1 MAEVETDA
9 DAQQRRTVAKCM
21 HHVPD
26 NMNIK
31 EGYNLMIM
39 LYEFETL
46 ANYLGDLDNNDG
58 MIDNGY
64 MIAFDDDE
72 YFNFSSE
79 RYIKIDPKTGR
90 TTFLNLKVENRAD
103 ESTCSPIE
111 VPTVIEHFH
120 CLEGIKLSNC
130 QLLIME
136 LGNLPLLKTIGFYEC
151 PNIMFQNIPEGL
163 RFPSIET
170 IIIDGTSEFEEFDSN
185 LSLLLKIFSNNLK
198 ELIFLDLGKEQT
210 NEILCVLQH
219 DDDLNFRQS
228 LTTIKIIE
236 SELNEADL
244 EILMFDI
251 RERFPNLRKIDVRS
265 NNIQSLV
272 GIEDRI
278 KKIRSSSSS
287 SSSRLVLSNNNL
299 HELNLRQNDSILE
312 SVICNTNWNTKTKGP
327 REKSALLTLL
337 NTFNGISNLCY
348 DLCYEAKSYDPDVEY
363 ALRINHA
370 GRTFISNREI
380 SSGTTTTITTTNDN
394 TTATAPIIN
403 NALWPIILERAY
415 KKSDAIFDTGS
426 IYSSDEDR
434 ERMKCAT
441 GLFDLV
447 HHYWPMF
454 TDRRCCAA
462 RWEDSILNNDN
473 NSSCNDNDNRQQM
486 DTNAALNCKR
496 KRK

>member
-1 MAEVETDA
+1 MAEVEVKVDA
-9 DAQQRRTVAKCM
+9 EQRRIVAKCM

-31 EGYNLMIM
+31 EGYNLMSM
-39 LYEFETL
+39 LYEFGTL

-64 MIAFDDDE
+64 MIDFNDDE

-136 LGNLPLLKTIGFYEC
+136 LGNLPLLKTICFYEC
-151 PNIMFQNIPEGL
+151 PNIMFENIPEGL

-170 IIIDGTSEFEEFDSN
+170 IIIDGTSEFEEFDS

-198 ELIFLDLGKEQT
+198 ELIFLDLEKEQT

-228 LTTIKIIE
+228 LTTIRIVE

-251 RERFPNLRKIDVRS
+251 RERFPNIRKIDVMS
-265 NNIQSLV
+265 NNIESLV

-287 SSSRLVLSNNNL
+287 LSQSVLSSNNL
-299 HELNLRQNDSILE
+299 HELNLIDNDSILDG
-312 SVICNTNWNTKTKGP
+312 VIDNPNWHLGYGTPNTTKDPK
-327 REKSALLTLL
+327 EKSALLTLL
-337 NTFNGISNLCY
+337 NMFNGISNLCCRSTNY
-348 DLCYEAKSYDPDVEY
+348 DPKSYYPDFEY

-380 SSGTTTTITTTNDN
+380 SSSTTTTTTTDN
-394 TTATAPIIN
+394 TTATAPVIN
-403 NALWPIILERAY
+403 IALWPIILERAY
-415 KKSDAIFDTGS
+415 KKSDAIYDTTYMS
-426 IYSSDEDR
+426 NEDR
-434 ERMKCAT
+434 ECLKCAT

-462 RWEDSILNNDN
+462 
-473 NSSCNDNDNRQQM
+473 
-486 DTNAALNCKR
+486 
-496 KRK
+496 